1 MKKSRFS
8 EQQISFILKQVDEGT
23 SVEEV
28 CRKAGV
34 SQQTYYRWR
43 KKYAGLMP
51 SELRRLKQLAE
62 ENSRLKRM
70 VADLSLDKE
79 MLQDVIRRKL

>member
-8 EQQISFILKQVDEGT
+8 EQQIAFILKQADDGT
-23 SVEEV
+23 SVDEV

-43 KKYAGLMP
+43 KKYGGLMP
-51 SELRRLKQLAE
+51 SELRRLKQLDD
-62 ENSRLKRM
+62 ENNRLKRM